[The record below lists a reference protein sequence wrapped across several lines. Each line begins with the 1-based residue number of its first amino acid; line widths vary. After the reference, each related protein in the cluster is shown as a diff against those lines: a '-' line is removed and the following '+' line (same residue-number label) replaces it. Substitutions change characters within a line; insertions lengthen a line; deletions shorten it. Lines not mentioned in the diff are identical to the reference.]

1 MNTEGIFSKEK
12 INDIT
17 IVTVK
22 LSRGTMDSAPQLR
35 EFIMK
40 LVNDG
45 EKYII
50 TDLSYCDFMDSS
62 FLGALV
68 AILKKLKSIQGD
80 FKIVLSK
87 KIPEGIL
94 SLTKMDKVF
103 DVHKTVEDA
112 LKGFA

>member
-1 MNTEGIFSKEK
+1 MNKSALFSEEK
-12 INDIT
+12 INDIVV
-17 IVTVK
+17 VTVN

-35 EFIMK
+35 EYIMY
-40 LVNDG
+40 VIGEG

-50 TDLSYCDFMDSS
+50 ADLSYCDFMDSS

-87 KIPEGIL
+87 KTPEGIL
-94 SLTKMDKVF
+94 ALTKMDKVF

-112 LKGFA
+112 IKSFN